1 METETYGYP
10 VPLGIAYIFLGGYI
24 LRSVF
29 VTAGLPAAVGVI
41 LSGYLFQH
49 FFQRDL
55 FFARDEMQELAF
67 FLVLLI
73 AGLEIRIPDLTIR
86 IFVMAWVPA
95 TLEVVGIA
103 VYAMLGMEYALVES
117 LVLATVLVALGDG
130 LVIPKMKEFGQKFPN
145 HPLPRLVFT
154 WAPLEASFALTLFGI
169 LTGVASPANQPE
181 TPVSMIMFA
190 NLFRIAA
197 TVVCG
202 VILGS
207 ATGYLIP
214 RRAECKIAGMP
225 VFNGSAVEGFLM
237 VLAIELVAFALGKGE
252 AGGEVVPM
260 FFCPGSM
267 FQPELLVI
275 VTGTVFA
282 YICKNKHELHEI
294 ENIMGQLW
302 IFGQLVLFS
311 MLGSKTT
318 PGILPQVGH
327 ILPIMLCGLS
337 MRFVGVFLGMIITTI
352 SYDGCVGFNLG
363 HCCADTLFCFLCT
376 LPRASIQGALGAVPL
391 KQGFFHRGYSNNQ
404 DVQAFIF
411 TAARLYIVLTSIVGM
426 ILLNT
431 VGGWLLESSA
441 ERHSYR
447 TVQTP
452 SRSRPSVEDDGLAS
466 AVVCDGR
473 NEAVLL
479 AEFAARFNIKVLDL
493 KDFLHKA
500 DSQQIF
506 HGPQSAQ
513 TPLLQSPKP
522 PARHGERLLEI
533 SDPSQRSATPP
544 DNPSY
549 DLPVPLWRKQWSDS
563 EGTGLNVFESTA
575 SSLASV
581 SRHTYSLQEL
591 DGSKS
596 TVSCQVLQRDPRPDD
611 IWAFAAP
618 PQDLHVRVPDGYDFQ
633 RDQLIPVA
641 FPHGEQRVKLP
652 PKPKNGDWTYRLGPK
667 PDFKATIP
675 AGVLPGGKMQ
685 FHRKDGLSIF
695 VPVPKDLGPGDS
707 FFVTPPSLMVRVP
720 ERVRSG
726 DLVIFKNPA
735 EAKAAELGKAGKAV
749 VYRARVPEKI
759 RSDGY
764 FAVRLPVPR
773 YDSQPLFE
781 DASKPASCCEY
792 VCRLL
797 DDCWAWDE

>member
-10 VPLGIAYIFLGGYI
+10 VALGVAYIFLGGYI
-24 LRSVF
+24 LRSIF

-41 LSGYLFQH
+41 LSGYMFQH

-73 AGLEIRIPDLTIR
+73 AGLEIRIPDLNIR

-95 TLEVVGIA
+95 TLEVVGISA
-103 VYAMLGMEYALVES
+103 YAMLAMEYTLVES

-145 HPLPRLVFT
+145 HPLPRLVFA

-169 LTGVASPANQPE
+169 LTGVASPAHQPE

-207 ATGYLIP
+207 VSGYLIP
-214 RRAECKIAGMP
+214 RRADCKISGAP
-225 VFNGSAVEGFLM
+225 VFNGSPVEGFLM
-237 VLAIELVAFALGKGE
+237 VLAIELVAFALGKGK

-282 YICKNKHELHEI
+282 YICKNKHELRDI

-318 PGILPQVGH
+318 PGILPEIGH
-327 ILPIMLCGLS
+327 ILPIMACGLS
-337 MRFVGVFLGMIITTI
+337 MRFVGVFLGLTITTI
-352 SYDGCVGFNLG
+352 ASGGCAAFNLSY
-363 HCCADTLFCFLCT
+363 CCTDALFCFLCT
-376 LPRASIQGALGAVPL
+376 LPRATIQGALGPVAL
-391 KQGFFHRGYSNNQ
+391 KRGFFNRGYANSK
-404 DVQAFIF
+404 DVNEFIF
-411 TAARLYIVLTSIVGM
+411 TAARLYIVLTSVVGM

-431 VGGWLLESSA
+431 VGGWLLEYSSN
-441 ERHSYR
+441 RHSYR
-447 TVQTP
+447 TVHEP
-452 SRSRPSVEDDGLAS
+452 SQSRQPVEDDA
-466 AVVCDGR
+466 AAVCDGR
-473 NEAVLL
+473 NEADLL

-493 KDFLHKA
+493 KDFLNRA
-500 DSQQIF
+500 ECQPSL
-506 HGPQSAQ
+506 HGAQSAQ
-513 TPLLQSPKP
+513 TPLLRSPKAP
-522 PARHGERLLEI
+522 GADRLL
-533 SDPSQRSATPP
+533 SASTPSHRSTNPN
-544 DNPSY
+544 DNSC
-549 DLPVPLWRKQWSDS
+549 DFPVPIKTRNWSDS

-575 SSLASV
+575 SGFASM
-581 SRHTYSLQEL
+581 SQQTYLLQEL
-591 DGSKS
+591 EGSKT
-596 TVSCQVLQRDPRPDD
+596 TVSCQVLHRDPRPDD
-611 IWAFAAP
+611 VWAFATV
-618 PQDLHVRVPDGYDFQ
+618 PQDLHVRVPDGFNLQ
-633 RDQLIPVA
+633 RDQLLPVA
-641 FPHGEQRVKLP
+641 FPHGEQRIKLP

-675 AGVLPGGKMQ
+675 AGVLQGGKMQ

-695 VPVPKDLGPGDS
+695 VPVPKNLGPGDS

-720 ERVRSG
+720 EHRRPG
-726 DLVIFKNPA
+726 DLVVFQHPA
-735 EAKAAELGKAGKAV
+735 DSKAASELGKAGKAL

-764 FAVRLPVPR
+764 FAVRLPVPK
-773 YDSQPLFE
+773 YDSQALSE
-781 DASKPASCCEY
+781 DGSNPASCCEY

-797 DDCWAWDE
+797 DDCWA

>member
-1 METETYGYP
+1 MEAETYGYP
-10 VPLGIAYIFLGGYI
+10 VPLGVAYIFLGGYI
-24 LRSVF
+24 LRSIF

-73 AGLEIRIPDLTIR
+73 AGLEIRIPDLNLKV
-86 IFVMAWVPA
+86 FVMAWLPA
-95 TLEVVGIA
+95 SFEVVGIA
-103 VYAMLGMEYALVES
+103 VYAMLGMEYSYVEG
-117 LVLATVLVALGDG
+117 LVLAAVLVALGDG

-190 NLFRIAA
+190 NLLRIAA
-197 TVVCG
+197 TVLCG

-207 ATGYLIP
+207 ASGYLIP
-214 RRAECKIAGMP
+214 RRADCKIRGTP
-225 VFNGSAVEGFLM
+225 VFNGSPVEGFLM
-237 VLAIELVAFALGKGE
+237 VLAIELIAFALGKGK

-282 YICKNKHELHEI
+282 YVCKNKHELHDI

-318 PGILPQVGH
+318 PGILPQVGQV
-327 ILPIMLCGLS
+327 LPVMLCGLS
-337 MRFVGVFLGMIITTI
+337 MRFVGVFLGMVITTI
-352 SYDGCVGFNLG
+352 SSGGCVSFNLG

-376 LPRASIQGALGAVPL
+376 LPRATIQGALGAVPL
-391 KQGFFHRGYSNNQ
+391 KQGFFHRGYGNNR
-404 DVQAFIF
+404 DVQHFIF

-426 ILLNT
+426 TLLNT
-431 VGGWLLESSA
+431 VGGWLLESSS

-447 TVQTP
+447 TVHTP
-452 SRSRPSVEDDGLAS
+452 SRSRPSVEDDGVGD

-473 NEAVLL
+473 NEADLL

-500 DSQQIF
+500 ESQQFF
-506 HGPQSAQ
+506 HGAQSAQ
-513 TPLLQSPKP
+513 TPLLQPPK
-522 PARHGERLLEI
+522 ATVRHGI
-533 SDPSQRSATPP
+533 SSPSQESATPD

-549 DLPVPLWRKQWSDS
+549 DLPVPLKRRQWSDA

-575 SSLASV
+575 SSLASM
-581 SRHTYSLQEL
+581 SRQTYSLQALE
-591 DGSKS
+591 GTKS
-596 TVSCQVLQRDPRPDD
+596 TVSCEVLQRDPRQDD
-611 IWAFAAP
+611 IEAFATP
-618 PQDLHVRVPDGYDFQ
+618 PQDLHVRVPDNYTFQ
-633 RDQLIPVA
+633 RDQRIPVA
-641 FPHGEQRVKLP
+641 FPHGEQLMTLP

-675 AGVLPGGKMQ
+675 AGVLAGGKMQ

-707 FFVTPPSLMVRVP
+707 FFVTPPSLMVHVP
-720 ERVRSG
+720 ERVRAG
-726 DLVIFKNPA
+726 DLVIFRNQADP
-735 EAKAAELGKAGKAV
+735 KAGKAV
-749 VYRARVPEKI
+749 WYRARVPEKI

-764 FAVRLPVPR
+764 IAVRLPVPR
-773 YDSQPLFE
+773 YDSQPLSE
-781 DASKPASCCEY
+781 DAGKPANCCEY